1 MSELPPPRFRK
12 TKSDKWAV
20 MGPVETLTAALDGDG
35 KVEVTKRSG
44 DTSTFVIGSLGKPFD
59 VDGVE
64 MCYGYAPDEGDGD
77 DSGGG
82 GGQRSSGSRS
92 GGQRSSGARSGGQQ
106 APPPRGPAA
115 ARDALARAT
124 APPEADPSEPLPE
137 YQGGAEDEWQ
147 PDF

>member
-1 MSELPPPRFRK
+1 
-12 TKSDKWAV
+12 

-77 DSGGG
+77 DSGSGG
-82 GGQRSSGSRS
+82 GGQRSPGTP
-92 GGQRSSGARSGGQQ
+92 SGGQQ

-115 ARDALARAT
+115 TRDALARAT

>member
-1 MSELPPPRFRK
+1 MAWMSELPPPRFRK
-12 TKSDKWAV
+12 TKSEKWAV

-64 MCYGYAPDEGDGD
+64 MCYGYAPDDGD
-77 DSGGG
+77 DDGSAAD
-82 GGQRSSGSRS
+82 RSSGGAGRGA
-92 GGQRSSGARSGGQQ
+92 GGAERRDA
-106 APPPRGPAA
+106 APRRGPAA